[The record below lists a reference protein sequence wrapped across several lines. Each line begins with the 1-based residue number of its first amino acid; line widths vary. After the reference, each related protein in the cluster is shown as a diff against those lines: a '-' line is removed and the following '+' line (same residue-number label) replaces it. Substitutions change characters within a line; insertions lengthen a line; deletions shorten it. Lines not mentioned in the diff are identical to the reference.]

1 MAARQITADEIAAGD
16 RLNLAGAEFTVT
28 ARVHGAW
35 YLDCPRA
42 RWVEFELIPTGAL
55 TRGPQRADRAPAA
68 QRHIGH
74 RGPLRSRLGGR
85 TRHNECR
92 AGVDSEPAGDQ
103 RKPGGVRSAPVAI
116 FSEG

>member
-42 RWVEFELIPTGAL
+42 RWVEFELIPTGGLPVAPN
-55 TRGPQRADRAPAA
+55 GAGRAPAA
-68 QRHIGH
+68 QRAC
-74 RGPLRSRLGGR
+74 RRAPNTLVTVDRSAADLSAPA
-85 TRHNECR
+85 TSS
-92 AGVDSEPAGDQ
+92 VEPAST
-103 RKPGGVRSAPVAI
+103 RNLPATSASLVA
-116 FSEG
+116 